1 LRRSVFEPRN
11 NFPVAAWL
19 ICFTVLNV
27 LVKGLSLT
35 VATGSLFEQAS
46 GLLKSPILY
55 LAGILY
61 VTCALLYFLA
71 MNRLPLS
78 TAGPT
83 FMVLG
88 VVTTAILGAAVFGEA
103 LGFLKVLGIGLCI
116 LGTVLIFY
124 DAGR

>member
-1 LRRSVFEPRN
+1 MNLAIIS
-11 NFPVAAWL
+11 PVAAWL

-35 VATGSLFEQAS
+35 VASGSLLERAP
-46 GLLKSPILY
+46 GLLKSPNLY
-55 LAGILY
+55 VAGILY
-61 VTCALLYFLA
+61 VTCALLYLLA
-71 MNRLPLS
+71 LSRLPLS
-78 TAGPT
+78 TAGPA

-88 VVTTAILGAAVFGEA
+88 VVTTAILGAAVFGES
-103 LGFLKVLGIGLCI
+103 LGFLKILGIGVCI

>member
-1 LRRSVFEPRN
+1 MVS
-11 NFPVAAWL
+11 PVAAWL

-35 VATGSLFEQAS
+35 LASGNLLEQAL

-55 LAGILY
+55 IAGVLY
-61 VTCALLYFLA
+61 VACVLLYFLA
-71 MNRLPLS
+71 LNRLPLS
-78 TAGPT
+78 TAGPA

-88 VVTTAILGAAVFGEA
+88 VVATAILGAAVFGES
-103 LGFLKVLGIGLCI
+103 LGFPKLLGIGVCI

-124 DAGR
+124 DAGS

>member
-1 LRRSVFEPRN
+1 MNLAIFS
-11 NFPVAAWL
+11 PVAAWL
-19 ICFTVLNV
+19 FCFTVVSV
-27 LVKGLSLT
+27 LVKDLSLT
-35 VATGSLFEQAS
+35 VATGSLIEQVL

-55 LAGILY
+55 VAGVLY

-71 MNRLPLS
+71 LSRLPLS
-78 TAGPT
+78 TAGPA

-88 VVTTAILGAAVFGEA
+88 VVTTAILGAAVFGES

-124 DAGR
+124 DTGE